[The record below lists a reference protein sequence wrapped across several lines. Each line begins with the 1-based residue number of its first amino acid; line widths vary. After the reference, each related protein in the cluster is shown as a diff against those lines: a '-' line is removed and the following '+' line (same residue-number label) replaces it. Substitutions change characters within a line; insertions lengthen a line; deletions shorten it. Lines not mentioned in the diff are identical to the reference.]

1 LHRPRSRRVQFGG
14 RVTHRLPLGA
24 GLSGFGKMEWA
35 GPALQPRRQVR
46 SLPHADEVMSVAS
59 SPDGALLA
67 SGCYDSQVYLWGI
80 P

>member
-1 LHRPRSRRVQFGG
+1 VWRKGHAQASVG
-14 RVTHRLPLGA
+14 RWSIGIWKDGMGWASVTA
-24 GLSGFGKMEWA
+24 
-35 GPALQPRRQVR
+35 RRQVR